1 VAGALASLTYAIIEG
16 PSNGWTS
23 AATLGVLALSFA
35 CFVAL
40 VGYELRREQPLL
52 EMRFFRS
59 APFSGASAI
68 AVCAFAALGG
78 FLFLNTLYL
87 QEVRGL
93 SPFHAGLYTLPMA
106 GMTLVFAPLS
116 GALIGRRGGPRAVMV
131 TAACALILSAFLL
144 TRLAPATST
153 GYLLLAYFIFGVGFG
168 LVNPPITNT
177 AVSGMP
183 PSQAGVAA
191 AVASTSRQVG
201 MTLGVAV
208 LGAVA
213 AGGVSGSIHSNLAA
227 ATHASW
233 WIVVGLGFA
242 ILVLAL
248 LTTTEWARG
257 TARETASSFGEGAPR
272 DALYGSQPA

>member
-1 VAGALASLTYAIIEG
+1 L
-16 PSNGWTS
+16 
-23 AATLGVLALSFA
+23 
-35 CFVAL
+35 
-40 VGYELRREQPLL
+40 
-52 EMRFFRS
+52 
-59 APFSGASAI
+59 
-68 AVCAFAALGG
+68 
-78 FLFLNTLYL
+78 
-87 QEVRGL
+87 
-93 SPFHAGLYTLPMA
+93 
-106 GMTLVFAPLS
+106 APLS
-116 GALIGRRGGPRAVMV
+116 GALIGRRGGARAVLV
-131 TAACALILSAFLL
+131 TAACALILSALLL
-144 TRLAPATST
+144 TRLAPATSS
-153 GYLLLAYFIFGVGFG
+153 GYLLLAYFIFGVGLG

-213 AGGVSGSIHSNLAA
+213 AGGVSGSIGGSLAT

-257 TARETASSFGEGAPR
+257 TARETASRFGDGAPR
-272 DALYGSQPA
+272 DALYGSQAA

>member
-1 VAGALASLTYAIIEG
+1 
-16 PSNGWTS
+16 
-23 AATLGVLALSFA
+23 
-35 CFVAL
+35 
-40 VGYELRREQPLL
+40 
-52 EMRFFRS
+52 
-59 APFSGASAI
+59 
-68 AVCAFAALGG
+68 
-78 FLFLNTLYL
+78 
-87 QEVRGL
+87 
-93 SPFHAGLYTLPMA
+93 MA
-106 GMTLVFAPLS
+106 GMTAVFAPLS
-116 GALIGRRGGPRAVMV
+116 GALIGRRGGARAVLV
-131 TAACALILSAFLL
+131 AAACALILSALLL
-144 TRLAPATST
+144 TRLAPSTSP

-168 LVNPPITNT
+168 LVNPPITNA

-213 AGGVSGSIHSNLAA
+213 AAGVSGPIGRSLAT
-227 ATHASW
+227 ATHVSW

-248 LTTTEWARG
+248 LTTTEWALD
-257 TARETASSFGEGAPR
+257 TARETASRFGEGARR